1 MQTKC
6 LPHRGS
12 LRFCIILEVEMGVDK
27 DQIVELLKA
36 GEEFQQLSDTL
47 LSELVGCLQ
56 IKEVAAG
63 AHIIVDG
70 EHERSMFILVSGRL
84 RVTRQGKDGTLM
96 LYNEILPGEIV
107 GELGV
112 ILDQP
117 RTADITALRR
127 SVLGILSKEDFEYL
141 LNNFPVEI
149 NRVFSQAIYNH
160 LRHARRIKNQKR
172 AHAFIVIPLSDEVDA
187 GRVAYNLT
195 RAFSVLG
202 KALHVVLDGDSAGHG
217 CNIDAMEAEHEFL
230 IYQAKAS
237 DPGSTAEGI
246 EYADQILFVAQSG
259 SAKELSRVEVGLAKE
274 PGVQLMR
281 KHLIVLH
288 PEKTSCCEDK
298 LAWQGPRNVERVYPA
313 SPDDLSDYHRIARFL
328 VGKAVGIVLGGGGAR
343 GFAHL
348 GALKAFEEKG
358 IPIDL
363 LGGNSMGALIGAS
376 YVFGIPIEE
385 IHTTIRASTKGLF
398 RPDLPVVSI
407 LSSKNF
413 EKALRGVFGDTQVQC
428 LWTSY
433 FSAACNLSRADTA
446 VIDSGPLWQAVL
458 ASNSPAGLFPPVIR
472 NGEMMVDGAILENV
486 PVQAMRGRLGTAL
499 ERRRGNGTL
508 IALDV
513 DVKEDLTVDPK
524 IKSLK
529 NWDVIRGRF
538 DKNASPVPGLKSILS
553 YANQIGGLAQRRRI
567 MFLADHYLELPV
579 SHFPMTAYSKA
590 EEIIEIG
597 YEYTLGKIKELQLS
611 IAL

>member
-1 MQTKC
+1 M
-6 LPHRGS
+6 
-12 LRFCIILEVEMGVDK
+12 ENYK
-27 DQIVELLKA
+27 DQVVGLLKA
-36 GEEFQQLSDTL
+36 GVEFQQLSDTIL
-47 LSELVGCLQ
+47 NELVGRLQ
-56 IKEVAAG
+56 IKDVAAG
-63 AHIIVDG
+63 THVIVEG
-70 EHERSMFILVSGRL
+70 EHERSMFVLVSGRL
-84 RVTRQGKDGTLM
+84 RVTRQGKDGNLM

-117 RTADITALRR
+117 RTADIIALRS
-127 SVLGILSKEDFEYL
+127 SVIGILSQEDFEQL
-141 LNNFPVEI
+141 LQNFPVDI

-160 LRHARRIKNQKR
+160 LRHSRRIKRRKR
-172 AHAFIVIPLSDEVDA
+172 AQAFIVIPLSNEVDA
-187 GRVAYNLT
+187 GMVAYNLT
-195 RAFSVLG
+195 RAFSVQG
-202 KALHVVLDGDSAGHG
+202 KALHVALEGGSVEQN
-217 CNIDAMEAEHEFL
+217 CNIDLMEAENEFL

-237 DPGSTAEGI
+237 DPGLASAVV

-259 SAKELSRVEVGLAKE
+259 AAKKLSRVEAELAAE
-274 PGVQLMR
+274 PGVKLMR

-288 PEKTSCCEDK
+288 PERTSCCEDK
-298 LAWQGPRNVERVYPA
+298 LAWQGPRDVERVYPA
-313 SPDDLSDYHRIARFL
+313 SLDDLPDYCRIARFL
-328 VGKAVGIVLGGGGAR
+328 VGKAVGVVLGGGGAR

-358 IPIDL
+358 IPVDL

-376 YVFGIPIEE
+376 YVFGIPIEK
-385 IHTTIRASTKGLF
+385 IHTTIRNSAKGLI

-407 LSSKNF
+407 FSSKNF
-413 EKALRGVFGDTQVQC
+413 EKVLRAVFGDTQVQC
-428 LWTSY
+428 LWTIY

-446 VIDSGPLWQAVL
+446 VMDSGPLWQAVL

-499 ERRRGNGTL
+499 ERRRGNGTI

-529 NWDVIRGRF
+529 NWHVIRSRF
-538 DKNASPVPGLKSILS
+538 DKKASPIPGLKRILS
-553 YANQIGGLAQRRRI
+553 YANQMGGLVQRRRI
-567 MFLADHYLELPV
+567 MSLADHYLELPV
-579 SHFPMTAYSKA
+579 SHFPMTAYSRA

-597 YEYTLGKIKELQLS
+597 YEHTLGKIQELQLNYS
-611 IAL
+611 

>member
-1 MQTKC
+1 MKI
-6 LPHRGS
+6 H
-12 LRFCIILEVEMGVDK
+12 K
-27 DQIVELLKA
+27 NQIVELLKN
-36 GEEFQQLSDTL
+36 GVEFRQLSDTL
-47 LSELVGCLQ
+47 LNELVGRLK

-63 AHIIVDG
+63 AHVIVEG

-84 RVTRQGKDGTLM
+84 RVTRQGKDGNLM

-112 ILDQP
+112 ILDLP
-117 RTADITALRR
+117 RTADINALRS
-127 SVLGILSKEDFEYL
+127 SVIGILSKEDFEQL
-141 LNNFPVEI
+141 LHNFPVEI

-172 AHAFIVIPLSDEVDA
+172 AHAFIVIPLSYDVNA
-187 GRVAYNLT
+187 GRVAHNLT
-195 RAFSVLG
+195 KAFSLLG
-202 KALHVVLDGDSAGHG
+202 KALHVVLDGDSAGQRY
-217 CNIDAMEAEHEFL
+217 NIDAMEAENEFL
-230 IYQAKAS
+230 VYQAKTS
-237 DPGSTAEGI
+237 DFRSMSEVI

-259 SAKELSRVEVGLAKE
+259 SSKKLSRVEEMLAKK
-274 PGVQLMR
+274 PGVKLMR

-288 PEKTSCCEDK
+288 PEKTSYCEDK
-298 LAWQGPRNVERVYPA
+298 LAWQEPRNVERVYPA

-328 VGKAVGIVLGGGGAR
+328 VGKAVGVVLGGGGAR

-363 LGGNSMGALIGAS
+363 LGGNSMGAMIGAS
-376 YVFGIPIEE
+376 YVFGTPIEE
-385 IHTTIRASTKGLF
+385 IHTTIQGAAKGLF

-413 EKALRGVFGDTQVQC
+413 EKALRGVFGDTQIQC
-428 LWTSY
+428 LWTTY
-433 FSAACNLSRADTA
+433 FSAACNLSRAHTA

-472 NGEMMVDGAILENV
+472 AGEMMVDGAILENV

-499 ERRRGNGTL
+499 ERRRGNGTI

-513 DVKEDLTVDPK
+513 DVKEDLTIDPK
-524 IKSLK
+524 IESLK
-529 NWDVIRGRF
+529 NWNVIKARF
-538 DKNASPVPGLKSILS
+538 DKKASPLPGLKSILS
-553 YANQIGGLAQRRRI
+553 YANQMGGLAQRRRTI
-567 MFLADHYLELPV
+567 SLADHYLELPV
-579 SHFPMTAYSKA
+579 SHFPMTAYPKA
-590 EEIIEIG
+590 EEIIKIG
-597 YEYTLGKIKELQLS
+597 YEYTLEKIQELHL
-611 IAL
+611 

>member
-1 MQTKC
+1 
-6 LPHRGS
+6 
-12 LRFCIILEVEMGVDK
+12 MGNYK

-36 GEEFQQLSDTL
+36 GVEFRELSDTL
-47 LSELVGCLQ
+47 LNELVDRLQ
-56 IKEVAAG
+56 ITDVAAG
-63 AHIIVDG
+63 THVFVEG
-70 EHERSMFILVSGRL
+70 EYERSMFILVSGRL
-84 RVTRQGKDGTLM
+84 RVTRQGRDGTLM

-117 RTADITALRR
+117 RPADITALRR
-127 SVLGILSKEDFEYL
+127 SVIGILSKEDFEL
-141 LNNFPVEI
+141 LLHNFPLEI

-160 LRHARRIKNQKR
+160 LRHSRRIKDQKR

-187 GRVAYNLT
+187 GRVAHNLT
-195 RAFSVLG
+195 KAFSALG
-202 KALHVVLDGDSAGHG
+202 KALHVVLEGGRLEQHY
-217 CNIDAMEAEHEFL
+217 NIDAMEAENEFL
-230 IYQAKAS
+230 IYQTNATDAGLAS
-237 DPGSTAEGI
+237 KVI
-246 EYADQILFVAQSG
+246 ECADQILFVAQSG
-259 SAKELSRVEVGLAKE
+259 SAKKLSKVETGLAKE
-274 PGVQLMR
+274 PGVKLMR

-288 PEKTSCCEDK
+288 PETTSCCEDK
-298 LAWQGPRNVERVYPA
+298 LAWQGPRHVERVYPA
-313 SPDDLSDYHRIARFL
+313 SLDDLSDYHRIARFL

-358 IPIDL
+358 IPVDL
-363 LGGNSMGALIGAS
+363 LGGNSMGALIGAC
-376 YVFGIPIEE
+376 YVFGLPLEK
-385 IHTTIRASTKGLF
+385 IHTTIQDSAKGLI

-407 LSSKNF
+407 FSSKNF
-413 EKALRGVFGDTQVQC
+413 EKALRRVFGDTQVQC
-428 LWTSY
+428 LWTTY

-486 PVQAMRGRLGTAL
+486 PVLAMRGRLGTAL
-499 ERRRGNGTL
+499 ERRRGNGTI

-529 NWDVIRGRF
+529 NWDVIRARF
-538 DKNASPVPGLKSILS
+538 DKKASPMPGLKRILS
-553 YANQIGGLAQRRRI
+553 YANQMGGLAQRRRT
-567 MFLADHYLELPV
+567 MSLADHYLELPV
-579 SHFPMTAYSKA
+579 SHFSTTAYPKA
-590 EEIIEIG
+590 QEIIEIG
-597 YEYTLGKIKELQLS
+597 YEYTLGKIQELQLNYS
-611 IAL
+611 